1 MKIEGSDIER
11 ILLSLRYAISKLK
24 EEGATPHIEI
34 NKFNQLYDRI
44 SDGIIN
50 ESKID
55 QSHYG
60 GILQDW
66 AFMNILLL
74 WVIHLLALKQ
84 NGA

>member
-55 QSHYG
+55 QSHDGIGEGYAG
-60 GILQDW
+60 GVKASCENCDD
-66 AFMNILLL
+66 
-74 WVIHLLALKQ
+74 
-84 NGA
+84 